1 MYGQHFQNAQLSV
14 LVKWELKPDINF
26 APIKRLSE
34 KKWNVKEA
42 SQERKL
48 ETKVSVFSF
57 IVFCQIHLTNKTLLQ
72 SELFCV
78 HSKRTQCLKITEKVA
93 FKIASEA
100 SYVYILSGQKL
111 IEIAQKWSIFCEFF
125 KNLKLAVK

>member
-57 IVFCQIHLTNKTLLQ
+57 IVFCEIHVTNKTLLQ

-111 IEIAQKWSIFCEFF
+111 IEIAKNGQFF
-125 KNLKLAVK
+125 ASFLKT

>member
-57 IVFCQIHLTNKTLLQ
+57 IAVFCEIHVTNKTLLQ

-111 IEIAQKWSIFCEFF
+111 IEIAKNGQFF
-125 KNLKLAVK
+125 ASFLKT